1 MLACQSKNLW
11 FYKNSSREANCVIG
25 GFARKPVYNSWF
37 LLKIREFNIRKTLLY
52 VILAAERRYSL
63 GRGVKSKAT
72 ETPVFQYIR
81 NVNPIGVVQK
91 KQIMVHLHT
100 MNMMF

>member
-1 MLACQSKNLW
+1 MYSWAFQEILPLKMTN
-11 FYKNSSREANCVIG
+11 
-25 GFARKPVYNSWF
+25 KP
-37 LLKIREFNIRKTLLY
+37 
-52 VILAAERRYSL
+52 
-63 GRGVKSKAT
+63 
-72 ETPVFQYIR
+72 YIR

>member
-1 MLACQSKNLW
+1 MASLNAKDANE
-11 FYKNSSREANCVIG
+11 REGIIAI
-25 GFARKPVYNSWF
+25 F
-37 LLKIREFNIRKTLLY
+37 LTL
-52 VILAAERRYSL
+52 ILAAERRYSL